1 MAIVL
6 LWVMPISAQAP
17 AKANPVPV
25 RASKPVQSQTHPTP
39 VPNIGLSQ
47 VDAQALVRKAAANAA
62 AGAQDT
68 NKLFMYRVM
77 KETSSGV
84 ALRDMVETKDVILAR
99 TLTWNGRQL
108 TPGERA
114 KEDERLDLVV
124 TDPEELSKKR
134 SDQDADRNRT
144 LQLVRALPDAL
155 RYTYDGSQLIQGREA
170 IRLKFTPN
178 PDFSPTSKET
188 YGLKAA
194 AGTLWIDKE
203 QTQIIRME
211 AELTENVYIGWGIL
225 GHINKGGRL
234 ELEQSLLPG
243 NAWRISKLNIEAT
256 GKAFFF
262 KTIRIKQRQSGW
274 DYKPVPNS
282 LTVAQAVATLKQ
294 TAAISAQRAATP

>member
-1 MAIVL
+1 
-6 LWVMPISAQAP
+6 
-17 AKANPVPV
+17 
-25 RASKPVQSQTHPTP
+25 
-39 VPNIGLSQ
+39 
-47 VDAQALVRKAAANAA
+47 
-62 AGAQDT
+62 
-68 NKLFMYRVM
+68 
-77 KETSSGV
+77 
-84 ALRDMVETKDVILAR
+84 VILAR
-99 TLTWNGRQL
+99 TLTWNGRGL
-108 TPGERA
+108 TADERV
-114 KEDERLDLVV
+114 KEDSKLDLVV
-124 TDPEELSKKR
+124 RDAEELSKKR
-134 SDQDADRNRT
+134 ADQEADRKRT

-155 RYTYDGSQLIQGREA
+155 RYTYDGSQLIQGRDA

-194 AGTLWIDKE
+194 AGTLWIDKQ

-211 AELTENVYIGWGIL
+211 AELMENVYIGWGIL
-225 GHINKGGRL
+225 GHINKGGKL

-274 DYKPVPNS
+274 DYKPVPNNLS
-282 LTVAQAVATLKQ
+282 VAQAVAALKQ